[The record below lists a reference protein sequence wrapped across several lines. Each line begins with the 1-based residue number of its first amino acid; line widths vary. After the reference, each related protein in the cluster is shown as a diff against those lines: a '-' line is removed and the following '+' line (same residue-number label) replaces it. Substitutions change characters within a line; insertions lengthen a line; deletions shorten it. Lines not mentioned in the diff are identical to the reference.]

1 MENKQSR
8 YLCFLN
14 WCFNKIKNTKPVLPC
29 VIYIFILISVIVLI
43 TGCTNSRNG
52 LAENNEVLEK
62 NGFAFNTTYKITINA
77 GGNES
82 LLDECVSK
90 CQEFEKIF
98 SRTLK
103 GSELYNINEIEEAYL
118 KVYTDLGI
126 KNIKTKR
133 ESKDIEESIN
143 NLIDSGNKVKFH
155 LNTNG
160 SILFKVSETLYE
172 ILKKGLYYSE
182 ISDGGFDITIAP
194 ESSLWDF
201 TADKKKVP
209 EEQAIKEA
217 VKRTGYKNVVL
228 ENGNLILKKTGMGI
242 ELGAIAKG
250 FIADKLKEYLTGNGV
265 TSGTINLGGNV
276 LCIGKKTDGSP
287 FNIGIQYPFAD
298 RNEIITA
305 IKAED
310 VSIVSSGIYERYFK
324 QDGKIYHHI
333 LDPSTGYPFDNG
345 LVAVTIVS
353 FSSTDGDALS
363 TTCFALGLEKGIE
376 FVESLDNVYAVFI
389 TEDEELHYSE
399 GFKEMEI
406 KN

>member
-1 MENKQSR
+1 MGNK
-8 YLCFLN
+8 LKN
-14 WCFNKIKNTKPVLPC
+14 NKIFLLWI
-29 VIYIFILISVIVLI
+29 IYIFILIYGMVLI
-43 TGCTNSRNG
+43 TGCTGSRNS
-52 LAENNEVLEK
+52 LAENDSVLEK
-62 NGFAFNTTYKITINA
+62 NGFAFNTTYKITANA
-77 GGNES
+77 GGNEK

-103 GSELYNINEIEEAYL
+103 GSEVYNINEIEEAYL
-118 KVYTDLGI
+118 KVSANLGKDI
-126 KNIKTKR
+126 KNIKTKK
-133 ESKDIEESIN
+133 ETKDIEENIK
-143 NLIDSGNKVKFH
+143 NLIDSGNNVKFY
-155 LNTNG
+155 LNPGG
-160 SILFKVSETLYE
+160 SISFEISGILYE
-172 ILKKGLYYSE
+172 ILEKGLYYSE

-201 TADKKKVP
+201 TTGKKKVP
-209 EEQAIKEA
+209 QDLQIKEA
-217 VKRTGYKNVVL
+217 IKRTGYKNAKL
-228 ENGNLILKKTGMGI
+228 SNGKLVFKKPGMGI

-250 FIADKLKEYLTGNGV
+250 FIADKLKIYLTENGV

-310 VSIVSSGIYERYFK
+310 ASVVSSGIYERYFK

-345 LVAVTIVS
+345 LIAVTVVS
-353 FSSTDGDALS
+353 GSSTDGDALS
-363 TTCFALGLEKGIE
+363 TACFSLGLKKGME
-376 FVESLDNVYAVFI
+376 FVESLGNVYAVFI
-389 TEDEELHYSE
+389 TEDRKLHYSE
-399 GFKEMEI
+399 GFREMEI

>member
-1 MENKQSR
+1 MENK
-8 YLCFLN
+8 FKN
-14 WCFNKIKNTKPVLPC
+14 NKILL
-29 VIYIFILISVIVLI
+29 IRILYIFILISGMVLI
-43 TGCTNSRNG
+43 TGCTDNRDNI
-52 LAENNEVLEK
+52 AENNGVLEK
-62 NGFAFNTTYKITINA
+62 NGFAFNTTYKITINT

-103 GSELYNINEIEEAYL
+103 GSEIYNINEIEEAYL
-118 KVYTDLGI
+118 KVSANPDTSI
-126 KNIKTKR
+126 KNAKTK
-133 ESKDIEESIN
+133 KDIKAVEKNIRD
-143 NLIDSGNKVKFH
+143 LIDPGNKIKFH
-155 LNTNG
+155 LNAGG
-160 SILFKVSETLYE
+160 SISFEISGVLYE
-172 ILKKGLYYSE
+172 ILEKGLYYSE

-201 TADKKKVP
+201 TSDKKKVP
-209 EEQAIKEA
+209 QDLAIKEA
-217 VKRTGYKNVVL
+217 VKRTGYKNAVL
-228 ENGNLILKKTGMGI
+228 EDGRIILKKPGMGI

-250 FIADKLKEYLTGNGV
+250 FIADQLKEYLTDNGV

-276 LCIGKKTDGSP
+276 LCIGTKTDGSP

-333 LDPSTGYPFDNG
+333 LNPSTGYPFDNG
-345 LVAVTIVS
+345 LVAVTIISVS
-353 FSSTDGDALS
+353 SADGDALS
-363 TTCFALGLEKGIE
+363 TTCFALGLEKGME
-376 FVESLDNVYAVFI
+376 FVESLDRVYAVFI
-389 TEDEELHYSE
+389 TEDEKLHYSE